1 MPGQKVQQ
9 ARRPRNNIEFPVHV
23 RRSAGFSIEPFKPG
37 RLLKLLPKLRFDG
50 PSLALLPAEPGK
62 KWVTA
67 HCGVD
72 EANKALLASR
82 VGVEEAV
89 AKGGGGL
96 LLVQSHSQTLKQFEQ
111 HARTLSILVAKS
123 DDAATMLREASLLLL
138 NNNAAAVLNVNN
150 IELSQKTQAWKWPL
164 LYGNALPWRIR
175 MLVIT
180 SINFGYYCGELAA
193 IASLSSVLSHFPWVL
208 YFSGPDSLPT
218 VYGLR
223 RFRAMLQMEM
233 EEQLRTSSRGYRGRA
248 GGRVVGR
255 PALFCEQFPAYPG
268 LLRVRMDHFLFVPA
282 RANATLWDDAASD
295 CIQHGSVVP
304 EQHLAY
310 AFRAH
315 NLTMW
320 WTNRREPYNDS
331 TLPLPQGYVSQW
343 SKLRKNKPHPT
354 GMVWHSHNET
364 CVEEWLVRQ
373 ELTLQGT
380 LGNATKKPRGKGAKE
395 DSRESRA
402 VQACATHHGQE
413 RLDGENL

>member
-1 MPGQKVQQ
+1 MPRAHPSAGSPSGSAAPGLRQHKGMPGPGQKVQQ

-37 RLLKLLPKLRFDG
+37 WLSKLLPKLRFDG

-62 KWVTA
+62 KWVTS

-111 HARTLSILVAKS
+111 HARTLSILAKN

-223 RFRAMLQMEM
+223 RFRAMLEM
-233 EEQLRTSSRGYRGRA
+233 EERLRTSSRGYSGRA
-248 GGRVVGR
+248 GGR
-255 PALFCEQFPAYPG
+255 A
-268 LLRVRMDHFLFVPA
+268 
-282 RANATLWDDAASD
+282 
-295 CIQHGSVVP
+295 HG
-304 EQHLAY
+304 
-310 AFRAH
+310 
-315 NLTMW
+315 
-320 WTNRREPYNDS
+320 
-331 TLPLPQGYVSQW
+331 
-343 SKLRKNKPHPT
+343 
-354 GMVWHSHNET
+354 
-364 CVEEWLVRQ
+364 
-373 ELTLQGT
+373 
-380 LGNATKKPRGKGAKE
+380 
-395 DSRESRA
+395 
-402 VQACATHHGQE
+402 
-413 RLDGENL
+413 